1 MSLFKEKIWCGHV
14 VGFTVHHRM
23 ASGAAV
29 RAFSFNIYRL
39 QTLALSRTSTSTSP
53 SPSAAA
59 VQIRGA
65 MVRVASWRDGGVVR
79 VGSAPPGRLPLRH
92 ASRRLTACASSPS
105 RPRRLT
111 APRGAARRAGLLL
124 AATLRHLAVVPAER
138 CRIGIGCHGHCG
150 PGGRVESRATTAEQS
165 RCRFSIGARV
175 CRAHCTEKDVGS
187 GGQLFLLKGFGCQ
200 NSSPLFGRL
209 GRCVSSL
216 LSPSLFFQRF

>member
-1 MSLFKEKIWCGHV
+1 MHRRIL
-14 VGFTVHHRM
+14 HRM

-92 ASRRLTACASSPS
+92 ASRRLTACASSPPHGTPRS
-105 RPRRLT
+105 RSTRWAAPRRH
-111 APRGAARRAGLLL
+111 APPPCRCSSGALSNRDWLPRPLRARRS
-124 AATLRHLAVVPAER
+124 RRVPS
-138 CRIGIGCHGHCG
+138 HHCG
-150 PGGRVESRATTAEQS
+150 AEPLS
-165 RCRFSIGARV
+165 LFDW

-187 GGQLFLLKGFGCQ
+187 GGQLFLLIKGFGCQ

>member
-1 MSLFKEKIWCGHV
+1 MHRRIL
-14 VGFTVHHRM
+14 HRM

-92 ASRRLTACASSPS
+92 ASPHA
-105 RPRRLT
+105 RPRRADRAASRHPAEPLD
-111 APRGAARRAGLLL
+111 ALGCSSPPRSAVEPPCRCSSGALSNRDWLPRPLRARRSRRVPSHHCGAEPLSLFDWCTRLPGPLH
-124 AATLRHLAVVPAER
+124 RERCWERWPVVP
-138 CRIGIGCHGHCG
+138 
-150 PGGRVESRATTAEQS
+150 S
-165 RCRFSIGARV
+165 
-175 CRAHCTEKDVGS
+175 
-187 GGQLFLLKGFGCQ
+187 
-200 NSSPLFGRL
+200 
-209 GRCVSSL
+209 
-216 LSPSLFFQRF
+216 